1 MQFWANLGI
10 RAKILIAAGSLV
22 VASFGIGLVAF
33 IQMSAMDATAK
44 EIRKE
49 WLPSLVKLSAMR
61 AAVDNYRI
69 KEGRYLLTLVVDK
82 SKMADLDRDLSN
94 SATTVESAF
103 SGYKP
108 YIKAGTDDERLTNEF
123 ANLWTKFRAASLN
136 TIETAKN
143 GDLPEAVRLFSTTDL
158 AARRAMAS
166 VVEKDLAF
174 NVGEGEIA
182 AEASE
187 AIFFKSRQMLL
198 ATLALAAALGA
209 ATSFILIAG
218 VVSPVRRVTAALG
231 KLAAGDLSVEVGGA
245 ERQDEIGFLV
255 RSLNVF
261 REAIAERE
269 RLEDTARA
277 ERQNELRRQT
287 MLEQLVG
294 RFRSL
299 VSEVVMSV
307 DSEADAMS
315 GTAQT
320 LNDVAFQAE
329 QTAGAARSAV
339 SDSSVNIQAVSAAA
353 EELTA
358 SIAEISKQIKGASE
372 RASHATNI
380 ARQTD
385 QGISGLVELADKI
398 GAIVEIIRTIAQQ
411 TNLLA
416 LNATIEAARAGD
428 AGRGF
433 AVVASEVKTLAGST
447 AKATDEIAAQI
458 AAIQAA
464 THSAV
469 KEIQAIAVAVA
480 EIDTMTNAVAG
491 SVEQQSEATGEIARA
506 ISAASASSA
515 NASKNVEQVAS
526 VINQTNSEAGR
537 VSNATGLLST
547 SAKKLA
553 EAVDA
558 FLHDVTQDVKNRR
571 MDVRRRSTQGIVIGG
586 DGNRIKTK
594 LVDISDTGAKI
605 VAAGD
610 FRNGQQ
616 FSIEFEDQA
625 RVTAKVVWLKDGFAG
640 VQFDQPLSAIAGKK
654 AAG

>member
-1 MQFWANLGI
+1 MQFWSNLGI
-10 RAKILIAAGSLV
+10 RAKILIAAGSLAAASVGIGV
-22 VASFGIGLVAF
+22 VALM
-33 IQMSAMDATAK
+33 QMSTMDGVAK
-44 EIRKE
+44 EIRQE

-61 AAVDNYRI
+61 AAVDDYRI
-69 KEGRYLLTLVVDK
+69 KEGRYLLTLIVDN
-82 SKMADLDRDLSN
+82 SKMAELERDLSD
-94 SATTVESAF
+94 SAGEVEAAF
-103 SGYKP
+103 SAYRPLVKN
-108 YIKAGTDDERLTNEF
+108 GTDDERLTKEF
-123 ANLWTKFRAASLN
+123 ADLWPKFRAASLH
-136 TIETAKN
+136 TIQTAKN
-143 GDLPEAVRLFSTTDL
+143 GDLAGAVKLFSTTDL

-166 VVEKDLAF
+166 VVSKDLNF
-174 NVGEGEIA
+174 NVGEGEKA

-187 AIFFKSRQMLL
+187 AIFFQSRQMLL
-198 ATLALAAALGA
+198 ATIALAAALGA
-209 ATSFILIAG
+209 AMSFILIVG
-218 VVSPVRRVTAALG
+218 VVSPVRSVTAALV
-231 KLAAGDLSVEVGGA
+231 KLAAGDLSVAGSGA
-245 ERQDEIGFLV
+245 ERHDEIGLLV
-255 RSLNVF
+255 RSLNIF

-287 MLEQLVG
+287 MLEQLVD

-307 DSEADAMS
+307 DSEADTMS
-315 GTAQT
+315 GTART
-320 LNDVAFQAE
+320 LNDVAFKAE

-339 SDSSVNIQAVSAAA
+339 SDSSVNIQAVSTAA

-358 SIAEISKQIKGASE
+358 SIAEISKQIKGAGE

-385 QGISGLVELADKI
+385 HGISGLVELAEKI
-398 GAIVEIIRTIAQQ
+398 GAIVEIIRTIAHQ

-447 AKATDEIAAQI
+447 ARATDEIAEQI

-469 KEIQAIAVAVA
+469 KEIRKITVAVA
-480 EIDTMTNAVAG
+480 EIDEMTNAVAG

-515 NASKNVEQVAS
+515 NASENVEHVAS

-537 VSNATGLLST
+537 VSNATGLLSA

-558 FLHDVTQDVKNRR
+558 FLQDVTRDVKNRR
-571 MDVRRRSTQGIVIGG
+571 VDVRRRSTQGIVIGD

-594 LVDISDTGAKI
+594 LVDISDSGAKI
-605 VAAGD
+605 VAPGEISE
-610 FRNGQQ
+610 R
-616 FSIEFEDQA
+616 
-625 RVTAKVVWLKDGFAG
+625 
-640 VQFDQPLSAIAGKK
+640 AIYSSLNLRIKPA
-654 AAG
+654 